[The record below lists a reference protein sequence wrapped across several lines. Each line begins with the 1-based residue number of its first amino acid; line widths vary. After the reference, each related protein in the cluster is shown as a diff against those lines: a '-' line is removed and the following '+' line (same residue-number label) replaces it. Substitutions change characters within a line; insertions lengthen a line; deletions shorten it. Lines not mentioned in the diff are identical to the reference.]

1 VPYKPAT
8 RTGKTVAIIGSG
20 PAGLAAAQQLNRA
33 GHLVTVYERDTKP
46 GGLLRYGIPDFKME
60 KHVID
65 RRLAILEEEGIIFK
79 TGIEVGKDIPATTL
93 KESYDAVLLSGGATI
108 RRTLDIPGAN
118 LKGVV
123 QAMDF
128 LKQNNKRVGK
138 ETYAN
143 EDLLATGK
151 DVIVI
156 GGGDTG
162 SDCIGTSIRQGANT
176 VSNFEIMPKGTSER
190 PENQPWPFFP
200 MRLKT
205 TSSHQEG
212 ASRFFSINTKEF
224 VGDAN
229 GNLTGL
235 KTIEVHWEHTPGQR
249 SKLVEVPGTEK
260 TWKAE
265 MVLLAM
271 GFTGSEN
278 TVADQLGVA
287 MDQRTNVA
295 ATEENYKTNVTGVFS
310 AGDQRRGQSLIVWA
324 IAEGR
329 QAAHHIDSY
338 LMGSSNLPLKG
349 EGDLPRI

>member
-1 VPYKPAT
+1 
-8 RTGKTVAIIGSG
+8 
-20 PAGLAAAQQLNRA
+20 
-33 GHLVTVYERDTKP
+33 
-46 GGLLRYGIPDFKME
+46 
-60 KHVID
+60 
-65 RRLAILEEEGIIFK
+65 
-79 TGIEVGKDIPATTL
+79 
-93 KESYDAVLLSGGATI
+93 
-108 RRTLDIPGAN
+108 
-118 LKGVV
+118 
-123 QAMDF
+123 
-128 LKQNNKRVGK
+128 
-138 ETYAN
+138 
-143 EDLLATGK
+143 
-151 DVIVI
+151 
-156 GGGDTG
+156 
-162 SDCIGTSIRQGANT
+162 
-176 VSNFEIMPKGTSER
+176 MPKGTTER

-205 TSSHQEG
+205 SSSHKEG
-212 ASRFFSINTKEF
+212 AERFFSINTKEF

-235 KTIEVHWEHTPGQR
+235 KTIEVHWKHTPGQR
-249 SKLVEVPGTEK
+249 SKLVEVPSTEK

-278 TVADQLGVA
+278 NVASQLGVA

-295 ATEENYKTNVTGVFS
+295 ASENDYKTNVAGVFT